1 MSPLP
6 QLTPGMVFARD
17 FRVLRHLSAGGMGA
31 VYVVEQVS
39 TQRQRALKIMLPD
52 LVREPKARERFMQE
66 ATVSARIRSDH
77 VVEVVGAGVEETT
90 GTPWI
95 AMELLEGEELADTM
109 RRRRALPPGEVMEVF
124 RQLCHGLGAAH
135 RGGLVHRDL
144 KPENIFMCAA
154 RREGV
159 SFTVKILDFG
169 IAKVVGE
176 SRTSAAST
184 SAIGSPLWMAPEQAD
199 QGMIR
204 PATDVWAL
212 GLIAFHLLTGV
223 YYWRIA
229 NTENFVF
236 PALLKEVY
244 MDAIEP
250 ASQRAAAFGVAPLL
264 PPNFD
269 AWFAR
274 CLVRDPTLRFHDASE
289 ALAALLPVLGAV
301 AGMPVSVAT
310 YPGPP
315 AQAPMTL
322 APPQGPLAYTP
333 PQPINTP
340 QGFGSMQGPHGH
352 PTPYGTQA
360 WNPAATPQGFAAAT
374 PYPIHSATPPRSSAG
389 LIVAAGVGVMVVMAF
404 GVVAVFLTRSP
415 SAPGGSSG
423 PLATPSILT
432 PRVFRGPQCR
442 GTGSQTDITG
452 VAGVTALAAGRYH
465 TCAALSDGTARCW
478 GWNQMGQ
485 LGDNTSED
493 QYVPSAVAD
502 VSGITQIGAGQG
514 MSCAL
519 ISNGAVMCWGLTPM
533 GIRRHAFAVEGV
545 NAATQL
551 TVGESHACARRAD
564 GLAFCWGDDN
574 SGQLG
579 DGADRSRVRAE
590 AVPGLAGVAQLSAG
604 GGHTCA
610 LLVDGSV
617 WCWGRQEHGQ
627 LGNGRRA
634 RESVPRP
641 VAVQGLTNVVQV
653 SAGENHTCA
662 LLRDGTARCWGM
674 NEMGQLGIGTESNQA
689 VPMAVQGLTGAVRI
703 AAGYHHT
710 CALQGDGALWCWGE
724 NYTCQLG
731 AGSMTGN
738 NRPMRIAAPG
748 PVVEVG
754 GGANHTC
761 VRTNRGAVRC
771 WGFNIYGQLGNGTTS
786 RQPDLDTNT
795 GG

>member
-6 QLTPGMVFARD
+6 QLTPGTVFARD

-66 ATVSARIRSDH
+66 ATVSARIKSDH
-77 VVEVVGAGVEETT
+77 VVEVVAAGIDELT

-109 RRRRALPPGEVMEVF
+109 RRRRTLPPGEVMEVY

-135 RGGLVHRDL
+135 RAGLVHRDL
-144 KPENIFMCAA
+144 KPENIFMAAA

-212 GLIAFHLLTGV
+212 GLIAYHLLTGV
-223 YYWRIA
+223 YYWRTA

-244 MDAIEP
+244 MDPLEP
-250 ASQRAAAFGVAPLL
+250 ASQRAASYGVAQML

-274 CLVRDPTLRFHDASE
+274 CVVRDPSQRFHDASE
-289 ALAALLPVLGAV
+289 ALAALMPVLGAV
-301 AGMPVSVAT
+301 AGAMPSVPT
-310 YPGPP
+310 YPGP
-315 AQAPMTL
+315 APQVPVTV
-322 APPQGPLAYTP
+322 ATPQSPLAYTP
-333 PQPINTP
+333 QPTP
-340 QGFGSMQGPHGH
+340 QGFASMQGP
-352 PTPYGTQA
+352 PSSPYGTQA
-360 WNPAATPQGFAAAT
+360 WNPSATPQGFASAT
-374 PYPIHSATPPRSSAG
+374 PYPAQTAPRSGGSTTAI
-389 LIVAAGVGVMVVMAF
+389 IVAGGVLTLAMVAGVIGLVVS
-404 GVVAVFLTRSP
+404 RP
-415 SAPGGSSG
+415 SSG
-423 PLATPSILT
+423 RTDGPVTSPTLPSILT
-432 PRVFRGPQCR
+432 PQRAFRGPQCR
-442 GTGSQTDITG
+442 GTGTRTDVAG
-452 VAGVTALAAGRYH
+452 VAGATAVASGRYH
-465 TCAALSDGTARCW
+465 TCAALNDGTARCW
-478 GWNQMGQ
+478 GWNQMAQ
-485 LGDNTSED
+485 LGDGTSED
-493 QYVPSAVAD
+493 QYVPAV
-502 VSGITQIGAGQG
+502 VRGVTGVTQIGAGQG

-519 ISNGAVMCWGLTPM
+519 LSTGAVMCWGLTPM
-533 GIRRHAFAVEGV
+533 GIRRSAFVVDGV
-545 NAATQL
+545 TAATQL
-551 TVGESHACARRAD
+551 SVGESHACARRAD
-564 GLAFCWGDDN
+564 GLVFCWGDDN

-579 DGADRSRVRAE
+579 DGNDRSRARAE
-590 AVPGLAGVAQLSAG
+590 QVPGLAGVAQVAAG
-604 GGHTCA
+604 AGHTCA

-627 LGNGRRA
+627 LGNGHRA
-634 RESVPRP
+634 REPVPRP
-641 VAVQGLTNVVQV
+641 VAVSGLANVVQV
-653 SAGENHTCA
+653 TAGENHSCA
-662 LLRDGTARCWGM
+662 LLRDGTARCWGW
-674 NEMGQLGIGTESNQA
+674 NEMGQLGIGTEGNQA

-731 AGSMTGN
+731 AGGMTGN
-738 NRPMRIAAPG
+738 TRPVRIEAPG

-754 GGANHTC
+754 AGANHTC
-761 VRTNRGAVRC
+761 VRTTQGTVRC

-786 RQPDLDTNT
+786 RQPDLDTATN
-795 GG
+795 